1 MHYCNRCDYKSNR
14 SWDVKR
20 HFSKM
25 HQNPPTSH
33 NNVAERSQP
42 LLLQQPSQIPLQH
55 PSLNI
60 NVQPGAGRRD
70 VSYSDDD
77 DTLSEY
83 SSNGKQHDLFDSDS
97 DSSESDNEP
106 GEAILDIIDEMEEAF
121 DNTNEVCGRFRGS
134 LHEMKEADTDM
145 KKKIFNKIAAL
156 KVKIIDECVGIE
168 EDQKEEADES
178 EDEEEDQKEEADESE
193 DKDESEEGEEEEVGV
208 NLNDD
213 NPFNVLEEIK
223 HVIDEQDNKMFN
235 NACEKAIKKRIEEKK
250 DEIDEDESSDE
261 SDNECGVTE
270 KVLKQDEKKLRQCIN
285 GVECEGCEYF
295 EHCSNDKIDTIYRW
309 CKHILNNEENYDEK
323 NINKVKVK
331 WMPIR
336 FHVRALADPEQS
348 LNAKRKILQKASVG
362 DGVLSGLATL
372 GLPMMKTF
380 FRTMRDRD

>member
-1 MHYCNRCDYKSNR
+1 MLVHNCEHCDYTSNHR
-14 SWDVKR
+14 WCVRR
-20 HFSKM
+20 HSSNKHQTHIPKM
-25 HQNPPTSH
+25 SQSLYLQQQSH
-33 NNVAERSQP
+33 VPSQP
-42 LLLQQPSQIPLQH
+42 
-55 PSLNI
+55 SLPNI
-60 NVQPGAGRRD
+60 NLQPAGAGQRE
-70 VSYSDDD
+70 VSYSDD
-77 DTLSEY
+77 TNSEY
-83 SSNGKQHDLFDSDS
+83 STHGNQHDFFDSDS
-97 DSSESDNEP
+97 DSSESDAEP
-106 GEAILDIIDEMEEAF
+106 GEAIVDCIDELDELY
-121 DNTNEVCGRFRGS
+121 DNINEVRGRYRVS

-168 EDQKEEADES
+168 EDQKEDADES
-178 EDEEEDQKEEADESE
+178 EDE
-193 DKDESEEGEEEEVGV
+193 DESEEGEEEEEGV

-213 NPFNVLEEIK
+213 NPFNFLEEIK

-348 LNAKRKILQKASVG
+348 LEAKRKLLQKASVG

>member
-1 MHYCNRCDYKSNR
+1 MWQCSFCSFSS
-14 SWDVKR
+14 SWSFNVAR
-20 HFSKM
+20 HEERK
-25 HQNPPTSH
+25 HQNVSAPIINVTEPKQFQLSREQPPVQSQMPFQ
-33 NNVAERSQP
+33 QP
-42 LLLQQPSQIPLQH
+42 LPFVESQHLG
-55 PSLNI
+55 NAR
-60 NVQPGAGRRD
+60 AGEKEE
-70 VSYSDDD
+70 VYSDD
-77 DTLSEY
+77 TNSEY
-83 SSNGKQHDLFDSDS
+83 STHGNQHDFFDSDS
-97 DSSESDNEP
+97 DSSESDAEP
-106 GEAILDIIDEMEEAF
+106 GKAILDIIDELDEAF
-121 DNTNEVCGRFRGS
+121 DNTNEVCGRFRVS

-168 EDQKEEADES
+168 EDQKEDADES
-178 EDEEEDQKEEADESE
+178 EDE
-193 DKDESEEGEEEEVGV
+193 DESEEGEEEEEGV

-213 NPFNVLEEIK
+213 NPFNFLEEIK

-250 DEIDEDESSDE
+250 DEIDDDESSDE

-270 KVLKQDEKKLRQCIN
+270 KVIKQDEKKLRQCIN